1 MSLDCVI
8 HVQRYWVMPVKM
20 IQNDPPRPG
29 TLVVDFKV
37 EILRPVL
44 FRLSSGID
52 ICTLALCGR
61 QLNGTASSAADE
73 WCTDVRII
81 LVWASKL

>member
-1 MSLDCVI
+1 MCPQALPAMVSCIGAVFMSLDCVI

-61 QLNGTASSAADE
+61 
-73 WCTDVRII
+73 
-81 LVWASKL
+81 